1 MAHVAGGD
9 HTIQDSKG
17 LGDFHCLVALTTLL
31 IALTSLPSSYSLSR
45 VRLLA
50 VHIAFPVFPGHRAIS
65 VNKRF
70 TLYPSHNNISIY

>member
-9 HTIQDSKG
+9 HTILDSKG

-31 IALTSLPSSYSLSR
+31 IAPTSLPSSYSLST
-45 VRLLA
+45 VWLLA
-50 VHIAFPVFPGHRAIS
+50 VHIAFPVFPGHQAIS

-70 TLYPSHNNISIY
+70 TLYPSHNNINIY